1 MWESIL
7 TTIAGA
13 AASSFFGGG
22 SSSDLYEG
30 SGEVSLKSYSPGIGG
45 GRTQITPAKKT
56 PMPVASDYNMFVRQW
71 EDYLTAYQRGRR

>member
-1 MWESIL
+1 MWETIL
-7 TTIAGA
+7 TSIAGA

-22 SSSDLYEG
+22 SSSDLYGG
-30 SGEVSLKSYSPGIGG
+30 SGEVSLKGYSPGIGG
-45 GRTQITPAKKT
+45 GRTPIVPAGKT

>member
-30 SGEVSLKSYSPGIGG
+30 SGQVSLKGYSPGIGG
-45 GRTQITPAKKT
+45 GRTQVVPAGKT
-56 PMPVASDYNMFVRQW
+56 PMPVASDYNNFVQQW
-71 EDYLTAYQRGRR
+71 ESYLTAYQRGRR

>member
-30 SGEVSLKSYSPGIGG
+30 SGEVRLKGYSPGIGG
-45 GRTQITPAKKT
+45 GRTQITPAGKT
-56 PMPVASDYNMFVRQW
+56 PMAVASDYNMFVRQW
-71 EDYLTAYQRGRR
+71 EDYLTSYQRGRR

>member
-1 MWESIL
+1 MWETIL

-22 SSSDLYEG
+22 SSSNLYG
-30 SGEVSLKSYSPGIGG
+30 DSGEVSLKGYSPGIGG
-45 GRTQITPAKKT
+45 GRTQITPAGKT
-56 PMPVASDYNMFVRQW
+56 PMAVASDYNMFVRQW